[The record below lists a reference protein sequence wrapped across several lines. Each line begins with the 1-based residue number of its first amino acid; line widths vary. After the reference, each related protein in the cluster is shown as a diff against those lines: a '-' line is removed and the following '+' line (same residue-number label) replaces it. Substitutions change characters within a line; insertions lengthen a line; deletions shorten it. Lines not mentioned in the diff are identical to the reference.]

1 MLHDRIVSTS
11 NFGFFLLYFYLYLYC
26 CSLLVDLD
34 RCTNGKSVEILEAV
48 HILFHETRPED
59 SAYFGRRFLIH
70 SIWWLWWRRMC
81 YWLNW
86 CCCIA
91 VPSWLC
97 CCWTRNAP
105 TWSQPPQPMQGEFTI
120 KTRETPQFI
129 TSVVLAEAVAVV
141 NVYVV
146 C

>member
-11 NFGFFLLYFYLYLYC
+11 YSGFFLKYFHFYLYY

-34 RCTNGKSVEILEAV
+34 RCTNGKSVAILEAV

-105 TWSQPPQPMQGEFTI
+105 TWSQPPQPL
-120 KTRETPQFI
+120 ETKWYWPNTWRLLTCKWCASLRNLISRCFCI
-129 TSVVLAEAVAVV
+129 
-141 NVYVV
+141 
-146 C
+146 